1 MKKIISYLF
10 VILLF
15 SILVYYGKPY
25 IMNQKKDLKKTDQQ
39 IVIDGEL
46 KVYFFDVGEADST
59 LIQYEGNNILIDGG
73 NYLDK
78 DKLCKYLHELNISSF
93 QYVIGTH
100 PHEDHI
106 GGLAQVIKE
115 FEVEHVYMPRIT
127 VEYHS
132 YQNIV
137 KELKKNKKEIETPE
151 KGETIQIGDLSLKIL
166 SIKND
171 KTDINNSSIV
181 IRLTYKEQSILFMAD
196 AEKEVELELLD
207 EDIESD
213 ILRVGHHGSQYA
225 TSAQFLKKVN
235 PSIAIIS
242 VGKNNEYG
250 HPKEITLKKLDSL
263 SIKTYRTDQDG
274 TILMSSDGI
283 GMEMSTL
290 QTDTNGGDPNRK

>member
-1 MKKIISYLF
+1 MLCICRCRICSRYHRPDHDNART
-10 VILLF
+10 
-15 SILVYYGKPY
+15 SQSSRSTRHRCCGR
-25 IMNQKKDLKKTDQQ
+25 KDHR
-39 IVIDGEL
+39 I
-46 KVYFFDVGEADST
+46 
-59 LIQYEGNNILIDGG
+59 ILIDGG
-73 NYLDK
+73 NFLDK

-93 QYVIGTH
+93 RYVIGTH

-137 KELKKNKKEIETPE
+137 KELKKQTKEIETPE

-196 AEKEVELELLD
+196 AEKEVELEILED
-207 EDIESD
+207 DIESD

-274 TILMSSDGI
+274 TILMLSDGI

>member
-1 MKKIISYLF
+1 
-10 VILLF
+10 
-15 SILVYYGKPY
+15 
-25 IMNQKKDLKKTDQQ
+25 
-39 IVIDGEL
+39 
-46 KVYFFDVGEADST
+46 
-59 LIQYEGNNILIDGG
+59 
-73 NYLDK
+73 
-78 DKLCKYLHELNISSF
+78 
-93 QYVIGTH
+93 
-100 PHEDHI
+100 
-106 GGLAQVIKE
+106 
-115 FEVEHVYMPRIT
+115 MPRIT

-137 KELKKNKKEIETPE
+137 KELKKQTKEIETPE

-196 AEKEVELELLD
+196 AEKEVELEILED
-207 EDIESD
+207 DIESD

-274 TILMSSDGI
+274 TILMLSDGI